1 MTVAQ
6 LIAHLKEL
14 PQNAVITASIRYA
27 NSGYYEE
34 VNTKAGADVEIYES
48 IDNEI
53 VIAFDC

>member
-6 LIAHLKEL
+6 LIAQLEQL
-14 PQNAVITASIRYA
+14 PQNAMVTASIRYA

-34 VNTKAGADVEIYES
+34 INTKVNANVEVYES
-48 IDNEI
+48 IDNEV

>member
-6 LIAHLKEL
+6 LIAQLEQL
-14 PQNAVITASIRYA
+14 PQNAMVTASIRYA

-34 VNTKAGADVEIYES
+34 VNTKANANVEVYES
-48 IDNEI
+48 IDNEV